1 MLERIHHRNRVAAG
15 ILGCAILMTACDS
28 GTGGSGEPAA
38 TQQDV
43 RENVASMAL
52 EHTDDSSEPGAGA
65 QVAPQ
70 RAVISERPPYA
81 EVGDELVY
89 GYFVF
94 PSNMIEPLPAIIM
107 IHEWWGLNDNIR
119 AMADRLAA
127 EGYIVLA
134 VDLFGGDVATTVPEA
149 RRLMLN
155 AIESPELANE
165 NIRAA
170 YAFVDGVAG
179 APRIASLGWDF
190 GGDWSL

>member
-1 MLERIHHRNRVAAG
+1 
-15 ILGCAILMTACDS
+15 
-28 GTGGSGEPAA
+28 
-38 TQQDV
+38 
-43 RENVASMAL
+43 
-52 EHTDDSSEPGAGA
+52 SSEPGAGA

-70 RAVISERPPYA
+70 RAVISERLPYA